1 MPGPRRSRDGPS
13 GITDRTLVWGQAGN
27 STSLQWATSSDSFV
41 AGTTA
46 GVLVH
51 VPAPTVHRVVDSVG
65 RVVDSVG
72 AGDTFIAATL
82 VVLSQESATLV
93 DVLGAEQC
101 GVLVASAGVAQEGM
115 SGLSMPPVTAC
126 AKPAAP

>member
-51 VPAPTVHRVVDSVG
+51 VPAPTVHRVVDPWAVWLTPWG
-65 RVVDSVG
+65 L
-72 AGDTFIAATL
+72 ATPSSL
-82 VVLSQESATLV
+82 PPSWLS
-93 DVLGAEQC
+93 
-101 GVLVASAGVAQEGM
+101 
-115 SGLSMPPVTAC
+115 
-126 AKPAAP
+126 AKKAPH

>member
-13 GITDRTLVWGQAGN
+13 GITDRTLVWGQTGN

-51 VPAPTVHRVVDSVG
+51 VPAPTVH